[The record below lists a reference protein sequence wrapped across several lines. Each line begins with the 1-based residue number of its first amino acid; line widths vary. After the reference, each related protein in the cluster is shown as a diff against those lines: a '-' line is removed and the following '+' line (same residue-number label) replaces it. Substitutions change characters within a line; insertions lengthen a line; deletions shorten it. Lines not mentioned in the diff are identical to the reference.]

1 MMEWCMGYETCQGE
15 SSHPFDQDWNLYWGW
30 EANQSSC
37 DDDVPWWEVEERLAR
52 DEDLQQRDME
62 DEERFF
68 EEEMPDDQEE
78 LLTEDDKQF
87 AAHLRRAEAVIK
99 GISDSRKDHF
109 EVVEKKNGKLKLFKS
124 LHGKEFLKLVK
135 KGCDDRCAQLRV
147 VNQNPYV
154 GIYHKVTRKWQY
166 ELRKMVEY
174 GVLEGGVT
182 RTVLIMNTVM
192 EDIKA
197 EASRPIIQDFSRR
210 ADRAAK
216 DRKEKAISI
225 IDQCFSERAR
235 LLVLRVDL
243 GYRKGK
249 FVESE
254 DFLQDMEM
262 VKNEWRIMSD
272 RIKSGKVI
280 PNVMAV
286 FGKLEYGVLAGF
298 HYHLVVIMKGS
309 DHRQD
314 INFAKMVGQYWYS
327 EVTCGEGRYFNCNR
341 IKHLYKKLGIGTI
354 NYHEKNK
361 VDALKGVVIDYVV
374 KSDYYMSALLPA
386 RKTFV
391 QLSCTKKEKKG
402 RRGRPRRYPSRV

>member
-1 MMEWCMGYETCQGE
+1 MEYEECPGE
-15 SSHPFDQDWNLYWGW
+15 TFHSFDEDWNLDWDW
-30 EANQSSC
+30 EANQSLSD
-37 DDDVPWWEVEERLAR
+37 DDDVPWWEVEERLGR
-52 DEDLQQRDME
+52 DEDLQKRDME
-62 DEERFF
+62 DKEGFF
-68 EEEMPDDQEE
+68 EEEIPDDQEE
-78 LLTEDDKQF
+78 VLKEVDKKF
-87 AAHLRRAEAVIK
+87 IAHLRRAEAVIK
-99 GISDSRKDHF
+99 GISDSREDHF
-109 EVVEKKNGKLKLFKS
+109 EVVEKKNGKLKLFQS

-135 KGCDDRCAQLRV
+135 KGCDERCAQLRV
-147 VNQNPYV
+147 VDQNPYV
-154 GIYHKVTRKWQY
+154 GIYHKVTRRWEY
-166 ELRKMVEY
+166 ELRTMVEY
-174 GVLEGGVT
+174 GVLKGGIP

-210 ADRAAK
+210 VDRAAK

-225 IDQCFSERAR
+225 INKCFAERSR

-243 GYRKGK
+243 GYRKGR
-249 FVESE
+249 FIESE
-254 DFLQDMEM
+254 DFIKDMER

-309 DHRQD
+309 DHQQD
-314 INFAKMVGQYWYS
+314 INYAKMLGQYWYG
-327 EVTCGEGRYFNCNR
+327 EVTGGEGRYFNCNR
-341 IKHLYKKLGIGTI
+341 IKHRYKKLGIGTI
-354 NYHEKNK
+354 NYHDKGK
-361 VDALKGVVIDYVV
+361 VDALKEVVIDYVV

-391 QLSCTKKEKKG
+391 QLSCTKKESMG
-402 RRGRPRRYPSRV
+402 RRGRPRRYRSRV